1 VCVGGIVVRASE
13 FEPSSFVVLVCVVLL
28 VRAKQFELLIG
39 TCFLCENVK
48 DVGAEAPRTSNSV
61 CMLGRR
67 SM

>member
-1 VCVGGIVVRASE
+1 MVRATQ
-13 FEPSSFVVLVCVVLL
+13 FERLGWLIWGGVLL

-39 TCFLCENVK
+39 MCFLCDNVK
-48 DVGAEAPRTSNSV
+48 DVGAEAPRTSTSV